1 MPDDPK
7 AAPFRGPVTPPSVS
21 PVVQEFTDFEGRAI
35 SISVAFNTTTRAIT
49 GMSSHRDAGCLFSK
63 ILIGTSA
70 DGNPDDTDKVVAV
83 PFGDR
88 TLNSTQLAA
97 LATHGL
103 ATIEDFSALQITA
116 GL

>member
-1 MPDDPK
+1 MGVGLPE
-7 AAPFRGPVTPPSVS
+7 VS
-21 PVVQEFTDFEGRAI
+21 PLVREFSDYVGRSI
-35 SISVAFNTTTRAIT
+35 SITITFDETTRVISGIST
-49 GMSSHRDAGCLFSK
+49 HRDAGCLFSK

-88 TLNSTQLAA
+88 TLNAA
-97 LATHGL
+97 QITALNNRGIT
-103 ATIEDFSALQITA
+103 TIEDFDELQITA